1 MTPEDSSFDPAI
13 HLTTADIAI
22 DSHEKPTLVRIHL
35 KQSKTDKERK
45 GIDVFLGA
53 SGDELCPVAA
63 LTAYLAIRGQS
74 GGPFFR
80 FQDGKPLTKTRFT
93 QNVREAL
100 AALGLQEQSYT
111 GHSFRIGAATTAA
124 EAGIEDVIIKALGR
138 WNSEAYQTYVK
149 LSRARLGAI
158 AASLSKQ

>member
-1 MTPEDSSFDPAI
+1 M
-13 HLTTADIAI
+13 
-22 DSHEKPTLVRIHL
+22 

-53 SGDELCPVAA
+53 AGDELCSVAA

-74 GGPFFR
+74 GGPFFQ

-93 QNVREAL
+93 QNVREAWVYKSSPTS
-100 AALGLQEQSYT
+100 A
-111 GHSFRIGAATTAA
+111 RIGAATTAA

-149 LSRARLGAI
+149 LSRARLDAI